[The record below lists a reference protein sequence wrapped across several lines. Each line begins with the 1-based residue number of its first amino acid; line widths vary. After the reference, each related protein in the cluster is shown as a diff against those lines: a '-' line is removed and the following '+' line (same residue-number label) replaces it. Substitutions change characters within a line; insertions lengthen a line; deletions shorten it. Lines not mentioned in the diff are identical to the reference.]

1 MADCQQLSTY
11 DGHGDKLIPGQPL
24 PKCPMGTSNSVVG
37 TTDRVVENLNDALK
51 TIHRYSRLSRWQI
64 SRMRHARE
72 RHEVWNRKIAVPG
85 GFAPILPSTTAG
97 GVGHPSLADLVQE

>member
-1 MADCQQLSTY
+1 
-11 DGHGDKLIPGQPL
+11 
-24 PKCPMGTSNSVVG
+24 
-37 TTDRVVENLNDALK
+37 
-51 TIHRYSRLSRWQI
+51 
-64 SRMRHARE
+64 MRHARE